1 MFSESST
8 NTPVK
13 PAATKRS
20 LFNKPSWSRPE
31 NLGSPADLF
40 HRANHTYVDLAA
52 EAERKRKAKLARKE
66 RERARQEGSE
76 ERAEKR
82 RCVSDESDDDDDQ
95 SSSDEAGKILEENKA
110 RADQAKPKANS
121 TTKHASSVEP
131 HISPRS
137 LSKRYEKSV
146 DGPKITRQGD
156 LCLSTIIDLEDEEDE
171 KPLQQRQDNDE
182 DDDLQ
187 VTIIRPSKPPDPDDE
202 LPSDE
207 EEFPELARKA
217 RDKARRKRL
226 EAEIEQA
233 TPDPPPSA
241 SESGYTGRSQSV
253 QQQNSPPPADAVV
266 QILITSRIAN
276 TEPLIVSR
284 RITQRLKD
292 VRVTWCQRQG
302 FTQDFMNS
310 VFLTWRG
317 KRLFDVTTCKSLG
330 IAVDQD
336 GNVLMKGQRDILGEE
351 DRQIHMEAMTEEILE
366 QYKKEKKHAAGEDDA
381 EDHEGK
387 EELVAQPKQEAQV
400 RIILRAKG
408 IDDFKLIVKPV
419 SNICHFYDLSS
430 FANESSLLSYHGS
443 STLSGQ
449 PTNWDQKEKSFW
461 RLTETAWH
469 LGLRWRKRSSAT
481 WTTLMSISSKPCII
495 IGANPTIG

>member
-8 NTPVK
+8 NRPAK
-13 PAATKRS
+13 PAPIKRS

-82 RCVSDESDDDDDQ
+82 RRVSDESDDDDQ
-95 SSSDEAGKILEENKA
+95 SSSDEDSKISEENKA
-110 RADQAKPKANS
+110 RADQTKPKANS
-121 TTKHASSVEP
+121 TTEHASSVEP
-131 HISPRS
+131 HVSPRS

-146 DGPKITRQGD
+146 AAPKITKQGD
-156 LCLSTIIDLEDEEDE
+156 SYLSKIIDLENEEDE
-171 KPLQQRQDNDE
+171 KPSQQRQDDDE

-187 VTIIRPSKPPDPDDE
+187 VTTIRPSKPRDPDDE
-202 LPSDE
+202 FPSDE

-217 RDKARRKRL
+217 REKARRKRL
-226 EAEIEQA
+226 EAEIEHA
-233 TPDPPPSA
+233 TPDTPPSV
-241 SESGYTGRSQSV
+241 SESGYTRRSQSV

-284 RITQRLKD
+284 KITQRLKD

-302 FTQDFMNS
+302 FTPDFMNS

-336 GNVLMKGQRDILGEE
+336 GIVLMKGQRDILGEE
-351 DRQIHMEAMTEEILE
+351 DWQIHMEAMTEEILE
-366 QYKKEKKHAAGEDDA
+366 QYKKEKKHAAGEGDT
-381 EDHEGK
+381 EDHEGE

-408 IDDFKLIVKPV
+408 VDDFKLIVKPV
-419 SNICHFYDLSS
+419 SSIFHFYDLSS
-430 FANESSLLSYHGS
+430 FANDCSLLSYHGL

-449 PTNWDQKEKSFW
+449 PTKWDQKEKSFC
-461 RLTETAWH
+461 RSTETAW
-469 LGLRWRKRSSAT
+469 LPGLRWRKRSSAT
-481 WTTLMSISSKPCII
+481 WTTLMSISSKP
-495 IGANPTIG
+495 